1 MNMDRR
7 TFLKVGAAAAATMQ
21 LRGLGEG
28 DRDKEWNAQWIW
40 YPGQLAAYRHARRI
54 HLAVQR
60 CTNVGY
66 GKFSAATHGSLVSKT
81 REGTCRHCAAV
92 GNSRGTCAHDRG
104 RATRRHHS
112 AARGSAQRRVGHRS
126 TDRFAEGLPCLL
138 LEGGALSTGGDWEA
152 SLDGEHWVGAE
163 TGGGNNPRVLPD
175 APREIVVSLP
185 VVRVLEREGSSQRA
199 YALAGGREL
208 LLDFRE
214 TELGALC
221 LAVRGKG
228 ELNIQVGESLPEV
241 RDPDPRY
248 FEQYPLE
255 PIQLSEDV
263 QHITLPERALRFA
276 RLSVSG

>member
-1 MNMDRR
+1 MPSGSGTRVNSPR
-7 TFLKVGAAAAATMQ
+7 TGMRAVFT
-21 LRGLGEG
+21 LR
-28 DRDKEWNAQWIW
+28 
-40 YPGQLAAYRHARRI
+40 
-54 HLAVQR
+54 
-60 CTNVGY
+60 
-66 GKFSAATHGSLVSKT
+66 FSAARTSATANFRQPRTEAWLRKP
-81 REGTCRHCAAV
+81 
-92 GNSRGTCAHDRG
+92 G
-104 RATRRHHS
+104 RAPADTALRWATPVARVRTIVAGQRGDITLRRAVLRKGES
-112 AARGSAQRRVGHRS
+112 DIEVQI
-126 TDRFAEGLPCLL
+126 DFAEGLPCLL